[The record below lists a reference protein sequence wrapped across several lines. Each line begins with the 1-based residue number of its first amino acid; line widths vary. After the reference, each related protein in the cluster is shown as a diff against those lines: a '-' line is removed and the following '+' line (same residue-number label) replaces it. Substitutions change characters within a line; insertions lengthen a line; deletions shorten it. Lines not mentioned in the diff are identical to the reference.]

1 MTNPSIYI
9 LAAVSAK
16 IKTDSDIVIDYAI
29 STIKYGSNES
39 FEEYKNRVSKY
50 EIESFTAAYLNS
62 MGEAIEFA
70 EKNPGDI
77 NEGGCNNYLVI
88 YSRPIKYIYPE
99 TAEPEVVL
107 LKYTPKGDE
116 YVIIEEDNYEDIH
129 KSIISRFNIFYRL
142 A

>member
-1 MTNPSIYI
+1 MTNSFIYI

-16 IKTDSDIVIDYAI
+16 TKTDSDIMEEYNIAK
-29 STIKYGSNES
+29 IKYRLTDT
-39 FEEYKNRVSKY
+39 FEDYKNRTSKY

-70 EKNPGDI
+70 KENPGDI

-88 YSRPIKYIYPE
+88 YSRPVKYIYPE
-99 TAEPEVVL
+99 TAEPKLVL
-107 LKYTPKGDE
+107 LKYMPKEDK

-129 KSIISRFNIFYRL
+129 KSIVSRFNIFYRL
-142 A
+142 I